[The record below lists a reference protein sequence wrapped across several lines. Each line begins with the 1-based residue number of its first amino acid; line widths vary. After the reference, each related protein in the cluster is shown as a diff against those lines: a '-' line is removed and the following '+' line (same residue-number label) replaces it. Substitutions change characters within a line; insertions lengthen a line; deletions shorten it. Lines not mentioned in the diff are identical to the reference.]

1 VSLEDVRPLERGQWT
16 ATRAADIMT
25 PLDRLHTLGPADS
38 AFTAMGL
45 LAEKG
50 VNQVPVVHDGRLLG
64 LVTRDDILKWMVLGP
79 QRRPAGGPDAE

>member
-1 VSLEDVRPLERGQWT
+1 
-16 ATRAADIMT
+16 
-25 PLDRLHTLGPADS
+25 
-38 AFTAMGL
+38 MGL